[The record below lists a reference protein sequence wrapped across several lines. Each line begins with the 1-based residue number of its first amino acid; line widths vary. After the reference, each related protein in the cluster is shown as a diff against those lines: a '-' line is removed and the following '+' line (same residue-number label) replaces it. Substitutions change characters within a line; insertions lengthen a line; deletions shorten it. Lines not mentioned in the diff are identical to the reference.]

1 MTDAVVKNNKV
12 AIPKDLRAVIVGP
25 RITEKA
31 SMKAESNVYVFEV
44 ISVATKAIVEKV
56 MKELYKVTPVKI
68 NMITMPQKKVFT
80 RGKIGF
86 KKGGKKAYVYL
97 KKGDKIE
104 FI

>member
-1 MTDAVVKNNKV
+1 MTDTVVKNNKV
-12 AIPKDLRAVIVGP
+12 IIPKDLRAVIVGP

-44 ISVATKAIVEKV
+44 IETATKEIVEKAI
-56 MKELYKVTPVKI
+56 KTLYKVSPIKI
-68 NMITMPQKKVFT
+68 NMIKIPQKKVFT

-104 FI
+104 II